1 MIFLTQS
8 KHLMPTHE
16 KYGIVF
22 LQTHLP
28 KFAFEPSHKN
38 KMFPKPNFEIAFRN
52 DLIYYLF
59 LKFSKTVLVKVV
71 L

>member
-22 LQTHLP
+22 LQTHIP
-28 KFAFEPSHKN
+28 NFAFEPSHKKQN
-38 KMFPKPNFEIAFRN
+38 V
-52 DLIYYLF
+52 
-59 LKFSKTVLVKVV
+59 SKTKF
-71 L
+71 